1 MNPRIKAAVIGGV
14 AAGLLSAI
22 TSVIPLVSCCCCL
35 LALGGGVLTVFLY
48 VKDTKLPVTPAD
60 GAKLAAIAGGIA
72 AAIYFV
78 INLVIGLIIG
88 SAAMAAQMAQME
100 RAGVSVP
107 LSGIALQFVGALMGA
122 VGVAVLT
129 VLGGVLGAAIF
140 GKGGAPGGAVPPPP
154 PPPAGGYGGAGA
166 PGAPGGGYG
175 QPGGGGYG
183 QPGGGGGGYGQPGG
197 GGGYGQNP

>member
-22 TSVIPLVSCCCCL
+22 TSVIPLISCCCCL

-48 VKDTKLPVTPAD
+48 TKDTKLPVSPAE

-78 INLVIGLIIG
+78 INLVLSLIVG
-88 SAAMAAQMAQME
+88 AAAMAAQMEQME

-107 LSGIALQFVGALMGA
+107 LSGVALQFVGSLAGA
-122 VGVAVLT
+122 VGVAVMT

-140 GKGGAPGGAVPPPP
+140 GKGAAPGGPGMPPPP
-154 PPPAGGYGGAGA
+154 PPVPGGPGTYGT
-166 PGAPGGGYG
+166 PGGGYG
-175 QPGGGGYG
+175 QPGG
-183 QPGGGGGGYGQPGG
+183 PRM
-197 GGGYGQNP
+197 

>member
-22 TSVIPLVSCCCCL
+22 TSVIPIVSCCCCL
-35 LALGGGVLTVFLY
+35 LALGGGVLAVFLY
-48 VKDTKLPVTPAD
+48 TKDTHEPLTP
-60 GAKLAAIAGGIA
+60 GAGAALGATAGGIA

-78 INLVIGLIIG
+78 INLVLGLIIG

-107 LSGIALQFVGALMGA
+107 LSGVALQFVGSIMGA
-122 VGVAVLT
+122 IAVFVLT

-140 GKGGAPGGAVPPPP
+140 GKGGAGGPATPPPP
-154 PPPAGGYGGAGA
+154 PPPAAGGYGA
-166 PGAPGGGYG
+166 PGAGGGYG
-175 QPGGGGYG
+175 QPGGGG
-183 QPGGGGGGYGQPGG
+183 
-197 GGGYGQNP
+197 